1 MVVVMVAVTVGMAA
15 ASGLAA
21 LFKYCRQT
29 RPVGAPPDGNAT
41 AVTRRR
47 RRVTTTVSSNDS
59 VVATGSLPA
68 ALLLPSNH
76 SPHGNVPY
84 LKRSMFSLR
93 MMLRVRS
100 ERSRRFCLHLA
111 MLSG

>member
-1 MVVVMVAVTVGMAA
+1 VA
-15 ASGLAA
+15 
-21 LFKYCRQT
+21 
-29 RPVGAPPDGNAT
+29 
-41 AVTRRR
+41 
-47 RRVTTTVSSNDS
+47 TTVSSNDS

-76 SPHGNVPY
+76 SLYGNVPY

-93 MMLRVRS
+93 MMLRVRTSTRS
-100 ERSRRFCLHLA
+100 ENSRRFRLHLA

>member
-1 MVVVMVAVTVGMAA
+1 M
-15 ASGLAA
+15 
-21 LFKYCRQT
+21 
-29 RPVGAPPDGNAT
+29 
-41 AVTRRR
+41 
-47 RRVTTTVSSNDS
+47 TTTVSSNDS

-76 SPHGNVPY
+76 SLDGNVPY

-93 MMLRVRS
+93 MMLRVRTSTRS
-100 ERSRRFCLHLA
+100 ENSRRFRLHLA